1 MNTRDVMFTVE
12 ELYVMCM
19 VIEGFIGDEQLLK
32 MIEDND
38 DDDKAIQDAIINLLI
53 LYKLYDKFD
62 SALTDHNYDD
72 LDTHQ
77 FNLHKHDIL
86 TVDIVEDIEDKV
98 LLGLLDA
105 LIINNA
111 LEEAGIEVCMN
122 VISLLDIQD
131 YD

>member
-1 MNTRDVMFTVE
+1 MDV
-12 ELYVMCM
+12 
-19 VIEGFIGDEQLLK
+19 
-32 MIEDND
+32 
-38 DDDKAIQDAIINLLI
+38 
-53 LYKLYDKFD
+53 
-62 SALTDHNYDD
+62 
-72 LDTHQ
+72 HQ

-122 VISLLDIQD
+122 VISSLDVQD
-131 YD
+131 YDWF